1 MASQPIIPCMCGG
14 QFQRRREVPFATMP
28 PPPGFPGFGVGPSVN
43 ERLLQL
49 ERDLL
54 LMKESIRILDQW
66 KADDD
71 KKKEQEKEH
80 KRKQDKP
87 MGVLD

>member
-14 QFQRRREVPFATMP
+14 QCQRRREVPFATMH
-28 PPPGFPGFGVGPSVN
+28 PPGFPGFGPGPSVN

-49 ERDLL
+49 ERDFLR
-54 LMKESIRILDQW
+54 MKESIRILDQW

-71 KKKEQEKEH
+71 EKKEQEKEH
-80 KRKQDKP
+80 KRKRDKP